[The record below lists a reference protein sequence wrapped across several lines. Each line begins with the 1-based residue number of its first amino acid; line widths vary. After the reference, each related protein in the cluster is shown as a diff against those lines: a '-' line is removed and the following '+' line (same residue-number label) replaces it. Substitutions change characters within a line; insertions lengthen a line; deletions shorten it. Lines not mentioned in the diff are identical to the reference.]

1 MNALARLSRAGTRL
15 PEPDGVL
22 TTVAVMA
29 ALQALFDLPGLSET
43 LLFTLSSLWSIAPY
57 ILLAVVSA
65 GYLQAAGADALV
77 AGAFRARM
85 GLTVLAAALLGA
97 VSPFCSCG
105 VIPLIAG
112 LLAMGVPL
120 APVMAF
126 WLSSPIIDPP
136 QFVMTASILGSGF
149 AVGKTA
155 AAFGLGL
162 LGGFGVALFDRFGWF
177 REPLKRRAACR
188 CGTGC
193 ATPEEPRWAIWRDPS
208 RRRRLVAGIG
218 GQGLFLARWLALAF
232 FLEGLM
238 LAYLPAELAARLVGG
253 EGWTAVLLATLVGV
267 PAYLN
272 GYAALPLVD
281 GLVQQGMSAGAA
293 MAFLLAGGV
302 TSLPAAIAVH
312 ALARPAVFLLYL
324 GLALSGSF
332 IAGLLFGALAAPP
345 GAI

>member
-1 MNALARLSRAGTRL
+1 MSALARLSRAGARL
-15 PEPDGVL
+15 PQLDGVL
-22 TTVAVMA
+22 LTIGVMA
-29 ALQALFDLPGLSET
+29 ALLAAFDPSQLSAT
-43 LLFTLSSLWSIAPY
+43 LLFTVTSLWNTAPY
-57 ILLAVVSA
+57 ILLAVVFA
-65 GYLQAAGADALV
+65 AYLQAAGADALV
-77 AGAFRARM
+77 AGAFRAHIAS
-85 GLTVLAAALLGA
+85 TVLVASFLGA

-136 QFVMTASILGSGF
+136 QFVLTTSILGTGF
-149 AVGKTA
+149 AIGKTA

-177 REPLKRRAACR
+177 REPLKKHAAVCGCRTR
-188 CGTGC
+188 CG
-193 ATPEEPRWAIWRDPS
+193 APARPSWPIWRDPS
-208 RRRRLVAGIG
+208 RRRRFAIGIARS
-218 GQGLFLARWLALAF
+218 GLFLARWLALAF
-232 FLEGLM
+232 FLESLM
-238 LAYLPAELAARLVGG
+238 LAYLPAEFVARLVGG
-253 EGWTAVLLATLVGV
+253 EGVSAVLLATLVGV

-272 GYAALPLVD
+272 GYAALPLID
-281 GLVQQGMSAGAA
+281 GLMQQGMSAGAA

-324 GLALSGSF
+324 GFAVTGAF
-332 IAGLLFGALAAPP
+332 TAGLLFGLVAPLA
-345 GAI
+345 GG